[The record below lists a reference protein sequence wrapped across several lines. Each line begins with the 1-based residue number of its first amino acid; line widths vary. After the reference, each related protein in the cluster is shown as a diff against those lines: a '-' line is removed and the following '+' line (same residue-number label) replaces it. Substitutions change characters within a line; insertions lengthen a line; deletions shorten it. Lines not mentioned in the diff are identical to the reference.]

1 MTDRDLTQLF
11 LQRSEEA
18 ISATDRLYGNFCRTI
33 AFRILGNREDAAEIV
48 NDSYFKLWNLIPPQE
63 PDPLK
68 GFLGKI
74 TRQLSINRLEFDT
87 AQKRGNGQYYA
98 ALEELGDIAQE
109 KEADPAEAIALRDAL
124 NRFLRALPSEERQIF
139 LLRYWHFSPID
150 EIAGALGAS
159 QSKIKMRLLRT
170 RQKLKAYLQ
179 QEELL

>member
-1 MTDRDLTQLF
+1 MTDQDLTQLY

-18 ISATDRLYGNFCRTI
+18 IAATEQLYGSFCRTI
-33 AFRILGNREDAAEIV
+33 AFRILGDREDAAEVV

-74 TRQLSINRLEFDT
+74 TRQLSINRLEVNT
-87 AQKRGNGQYYA
+87 AQKRGNGQYDL
-98 ALEELGDIAQE
+98 ALEELGDIASG
-109 KEADPAEAIALRDAL
+109 KAADPAEALALREAL
-124 NRFLRALPSEERQIF
+124 NQFLRELPSEERQIF

-179 QEELL
+179 KEELL